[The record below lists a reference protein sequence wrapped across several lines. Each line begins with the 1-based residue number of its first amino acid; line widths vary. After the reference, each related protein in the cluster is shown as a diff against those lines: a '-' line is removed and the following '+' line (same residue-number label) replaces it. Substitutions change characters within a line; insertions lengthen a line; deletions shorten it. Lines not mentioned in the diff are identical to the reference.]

1 MNLAAKYKQLF
12 EGKVRSN
19 DAVLLR
25 EAGPVFEPGPGE
37 TLQGDTQALLDIND
51 SNFENVAKESDF
63 MESILDNYDDTYKR
77 FYEYIQALYGSKGIK
92 QHLDKIR
99 MMGGVE
105 KASGK
110 NEFGKEVSAFEM
122 STEGGP
128 EGIAARTKDMFSK
141 EMSGDHGEDMD
152 KVLNVYAARLF
163 GAYVLNMQCELK
175 EKLLKEID
183 EAVGEGE
190 TGSDGR
196 ISKRKAAGTPLLE
209 DLKSGEP
216 KIIIDTIKEEADKF
230 YDQSTKNKYIEE
242 VQKAIDGGGLV
253 SEYDNETGSIARAV
267 DSGKLESEGTGLFD
281 DVKTW
286 LSDKWKQFKDKID
299 ISKDADMTFTGMAH

>member
-19 DAVLLR
+19 DAVLLG

-51 SNFENVAKESDF
+51 NNFENVDKDSDF

-110 NEFGKEVSAFEM
+110 NEFAKEASAFEM

-128 EGIAARTKDMFSK
+128 EGIAARAKDMFSK

-163 GAYVLNMQCELK
+163 GAHVLNMQCELK

-190 TGSDGR
+190 TDADAK
-196 ISKRKAAGTPLLE
+196 ISKRKAAATPLLE

-216 KIIIDTIKEEADKF
+216 KIIKDTIKEEADKF
-230 YDQSTKNKYIEE
+230 YDQGTKDKYIEE

-253 SEYDNETGSIARAV
+253 SEYDNETGSIEKVV
-267 DSGKLESEGTGLFD
+267 DSGKLESEGTKLFS
-281 DVKTW
+281 DVGTW

-299 ISKDADMTFTGMAH
+299 ITKDAAFTIN